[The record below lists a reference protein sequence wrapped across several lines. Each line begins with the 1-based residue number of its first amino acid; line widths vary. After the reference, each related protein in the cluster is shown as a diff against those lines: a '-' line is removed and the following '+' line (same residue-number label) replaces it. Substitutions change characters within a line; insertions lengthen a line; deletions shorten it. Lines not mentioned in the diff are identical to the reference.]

1 MFRSAESSVT
11 AAAFQPSPVE
21 SVQRAGPARSKTR
34 ATEQRP
40 VTEDAIARL
49 VDAFYAKVREDPRLG
64 PIFAGAIGD
73 DGWADH
79 LATLRDFWSS
89 VVLKTGRYGGKP
101 HLVHRDLDL
110 CPEHFERWL
119 ALFEVTAREVC
130 PGEAA
135 GFFVDR
141 AHRIADSLMIGLNI
155 GPKAVTLPSLSGA
168 PA

>member
-11 AAAFQPSPVE
+11 AAAFQPSLVE
-21 SVQRAGPARSKTR
+21 SVQRAGPARSKRR

-64 PIFAGAIGD
+64 PIFVGAIGD

-119 ALFEVTAREVC
+119 ALFEMTAREVC

-141 AHRIADSLMIGLNI
+141 AHRIADSLMMGLNI
-155 GPKAVTLPSLSGA
+155 GPKAVTLPPLSGA